1 MSNTEWLAKNSINL
15 FFVKQLLLK
24 MFITDGDYKG
34 EIQNFKVHINQSDN
48 PVVNIPEDYSSI
60 NITPEDDNSYLKWV

>member
-1 MSNTEWLAKNSINL
+1 
-15 FFVKQLLLK
+15 

-60 NITPEDDNSYLKWV
+60 NITPEDDNSYLK